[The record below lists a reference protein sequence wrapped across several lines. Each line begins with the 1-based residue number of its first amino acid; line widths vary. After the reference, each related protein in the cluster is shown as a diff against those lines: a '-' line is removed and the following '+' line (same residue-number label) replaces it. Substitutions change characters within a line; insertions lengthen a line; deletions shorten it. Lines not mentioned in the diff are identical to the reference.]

1 MLPALLTSQHT
12 SCFLRWFVKQTGT
25 ETKSKT
31 NRECSMTLIWG
42 FLYKAQFEV
51 TYQYTHE
58 FAFLLIRVRLIRK
71 QEQNHQRERGDAVAS
86 KIDVI
91 SVRVSERKRE
101 RLITVTDQTAAH
113 LHRGRCFVY
122 TDFGLIMDSTSVP
135 KHCLLR
141 FPLISPHLLKSSR
154 QETCRREG
162 THAPHLLP
170 LSALSSSWS

>member
-1 MLPALLTSQHT
+1 MQYD
-12 SCFLRWFVKQTGT
+12 FDLRFPVQ
-25 ETKSKT
+25 SP
-31 NRECSMTLIWG
+31 IWG
-42 FLYKAQFEV
+42 HISIYSWV
-51 TYQYTHE
+51 CISSYQSAANSETRTKPSE
-58 FAFLLIRVRLIRK
+58 R
-71 QEQNHQRERGDAVAS
+71 ERERGDAVTS

-141 FPLISPHLLKSSR
+141 FPLISPHLLKSSW